1 MKMILKHTML
11 VLITLVSIQV
21 LAQDTKSAKNA
32 KSKKTKSAKIVTPK
46 PPKEP
51 KAPRILPD
59 YSKMDFSKRTSD
71 HLMLQIGSANWAKAD
86 GINFKGL
93 SRTFNAYFLFDFP
106 FKTNPRY
113 SVAVGPGIGTDNIF
127 FDRTTVDLN
136 DRFGARIFTDTIT
149 KYRKNKLVTGYV
161 EVPIEIR
168 YSTKPENMNKGWKFA
183 LGLKVGTMVDGKV
196 KSKVDL
202 DATNTGGYI
211 SKEKDKRYFN
221 STRLAATARVGIGNI
236 SLFGTYTITDFF
248 KEGLGPLVR
257 PYSVGLTL
265 SGL

>member
-1 MKMILKHTML
+1 MKAILKNTL
-11 VLITLVSIQV
+11 VLLFALVSV
-21 LAQDTKSAKNA
+21 SVGAQDINPQ
-32 KSKKTKSAKIVTPK
+32 KKTKPKKAKTVKVDSPK

-51 KAPRILPD
+51 KAPKILPD

-71 HLMLQIGSANWAKAD
+71 HFMFQFGMANWGKPD
-86 GINFKGL
+86 GITLKGF

-113 SVAVGPGIGTDNIF
+113 SIGIGPGIGTDNIF
-127 FDRTTVDLN
+127 FSNTTIDLN
-136 DRFGARIFTDTIT
+136 DRTGAKFLIDSIT
-149 KYRKNKLVTGYV
+149 KYKKNKLATGYV

-183 LGLKVGTMVDGKV
+183 VGLKVGTMVDGKV

-211 SKEKDKRYFN
+211 SKEKDRRYFN
-221 STRLAATARVGIGNI
+221 STRLAATARVGVGNI

-257 PYSVGLTL
+257 PYSVGLAL